1 MNSAKKRRVGEGGGG
16 AEQSNSC
23 GLVHEELKA
32 LSSYM
37 TKMMEHN
44 RDMMDMMKS
53 MQGEIARLTNESNK
67 MKQTMDT
74 MHRTQ
79 NANYNTTNQMKQTI
93 NAMQT
98 AQTTNSRNT
107 NSRFD
112 DVDNKLNYHEV
123 LLKNQQWKYS
133 APRPS
138 EEYWNNTVGEDEV
151 AAAES
156 FLTQIK
162 QHTEEM
168 RYGTSN
174 RKVVIDPE
182 LIDDELPYN
191 EAFLPHWEEFAT
203 ALEQH
208 QYCLKS
214 LPRDSDTELKLF
226 DMELPDTVLSLLS
239 KGLESTNFT
248 RFVLRDN
255 NFGQAGIEFALK
267 YLKNNRILK
276 KFNLYNNPFDNISDI
291 KQLCQVVKNHP
302 SVEEIDLVG
311 CRGEEVDGYEML
323 QMIMNAGKSNLT
335 SIVLSY
341 NEISTGGDTFIS
353 DFLADNPIL
362 ETLFLDGNQL
372 DDNDAIAIASAL
384 KQNTILRTIG
394 LRDNNISKSGWEA
407 LRKAEFDDT
416 SLNSASDSN
425 HSCTIKYPSGDDE
438 IQGLD
443 TSEMNGNSDYHFDSL
458 YVRRKKVYSVLSTR
472 NRLRS
477 NVGHFDDVPVEV
489 LPDMLST
496 IQQYSKY
503 HSENS
508 EMSQDTNYVNPLSIV
523 YEVCR
528 YWDESLAVYELLSS

>member
-1 MNSAKKRRVGEGGGG
+1 M
-16 AEQSNSC
+16 
-23 GLVHEELKA
+23 
-32 LSSYM
+32 
-37 TKMMEHN
+37 
-44 RDMMDMMKS
+44 
-53 MQGEIARLTNESNK
+53 
-67 MKQTMDT
+67 
-74 MHRTQ
+74 
-79 NANYNTTNQMKQTI
+79 
-93 NAMQT
+93 
-98 AQTTNSRNT
+98 
-107 NSRFD
+107 
-112 DVDNKLNYHEV
+112 
-123 LLKNQQWKYS
+123 KNQQWKYS

-416 SLNSASDSN
+416 SLNSAADSN
-425 HSCTIKYPSGDDE
+425 HTCLIDYPSGDDE

-443 TSEMNGNSDYHFDSL
+443 TSEMNADTDSSFTRIPTF
-458 YVRRKKVYSVLSTR
+458 VRQKKIYSVLSLR
-472 NRLRS
+472 NRNCS
-477 NVGHFDDVPVEV
+477 NVGHFDDVPVEF
-489 LPDMLST
+489 LPDMLCT
-496 IQQYSKY
+496 IQQYSEY
-503 HSENS
+503 HTGNSENVP
-508 EMSQDTNYVNPLSIV
+508 EHTPCQDTNDVNSLSLV
-523 YEVCR
+523 FEVCR
-528 YWDESLAVYELLSS
+528 YWDKSLAVYELLSS